1 MDVSGG
7 FKLKLNYFFIIN
19 QVKNMTTFNK
29 EISILKFSNKSFENV
44 ETTISEL
51 EKIFDKDVC
60 GTETINVFIAN
71 INGGVVDNYNAI
83 IGYLKTIK
91 TINGLKF
98 SLFASGYIMSAGIN
112 ILASDIFDEIY
123 VDSNIRIMIHQFG
136 ATINDRQ
143 FRNKDE
149 VDKLKDQIDHGE
161 SIQDAQLYKLQ
172 RKFTTN
178 LDQLLSVSSNLKE
191 LLNKKKS
198 GDVNLTASEWHMLK
212 LCTHII

>member
-1 MDVSGG
+1 
-7 FKLKLNYFFIIN
+7 
-19 QVKNMTTFNK
+19 
-29 EISILKFSNKSFENV
+29 
-44 ETTISEL
+44 
-51 EKIFDKDVC
+51 
-60 GTETINVFIAN
+60 
-71 INGGVVDNYNAI
+71 
-83 IGYLKTIK
+83 
-91 TINGLKF
+91 
-98 SLFASGYIMSAGIN
+98 MSAGIN

>member
-1 MDVSGG
+1 
-7 FKLKLNYFFIIN
+7 
-19 QVKNMTTFNK
+19 MTTFNK